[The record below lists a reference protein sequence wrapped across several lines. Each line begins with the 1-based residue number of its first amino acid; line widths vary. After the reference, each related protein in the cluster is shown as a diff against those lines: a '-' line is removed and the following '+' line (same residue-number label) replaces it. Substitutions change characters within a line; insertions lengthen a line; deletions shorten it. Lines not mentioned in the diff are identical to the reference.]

1 MKQSN
6 QKIKQAELLAKQ
18 QKQNEA
24 LLAPAL
30 NYFMNESQQ
39 TTELIQSLMHIQFL
53 KNNCPEGMQL
63 HDFVMQAA
71 KYVKLETFSFAQII
85 FNYGEFGDKMYIIL
99 KGEVGVYVPKS
110 KDDIENE
117 LSLQNIRKSKKL
129 QIQDDV
135 LLENRNNSNYYQNGI
150 YLYHKVF
157 QYFSGQCFGDV
168 ALTSDK
174 PRSASLIVLS
184 EIMYCISI
192 NRQQYK
198 QMCEKAIQEQNKTME
213 IYQRIFNGISQFN
226 ISKFIQNLRP
236 ISLVSQSI
244 LWEKGHEPQQ
254 LLIIMKGRVEL
265 YINLDESK
273 YMQNKT
279 VSGAF
284 TIKLKRVVLS
294 QVTNGHFVGQEELI
308 EDIPQRKYNCQCI
321 DNTEAYFMDAETF
334 KKIRKNFPDII
345 NLLKNITTQNKTYIN
360 HRLTNVLKSIQAYQ
374 DKINKEPLNNSDKK
388 TFYECL
394 DLQQMSTEQ
403 SKVLRSRNKKLFTLS
418 QSIKKKVDI
427 FQQKYKDK
435 SPQDLIILNPELQ
448 QTIQER
454 QDRLYYINN
463 KKLQYNR
470 PHHQDG
476 FSLSNEIKNFKLNF
490 SKSSQ
495 RFQQSEQNQQDSNFI
510 QYSSQCISEAALSPV
525 SKKSLQIQLTQF
537 SDSLKKKQYFLMKM
551 QQTTMRQT
559 TKSYLSI
566 RNMKSLHSQINTG
579 KMIKT
584 EVSFMN
590 EQSLNK
596 YERSLQSLPKLLL
609 QENEEN

>member
-6 QKIKQAELLAKQ
+6 QKNKQAELLTKQ
-18 QKQNEA
+18 QQQNET

-30 NYFMNESQQ
+30 NYFMNPSLQ
-39 TTELIQSLMHIQFL
+39 TTELIESLMHIQFL

-63 HDFVMQAA
+63 HDFVIQAA
-71 KYVKLETFSFAQII
+71 KYVKFETFSFGHII

-99 KGEVGVYVPKS
+99 KGQAGVYVPKS

-117 LSLQNIRKSKKL
+117 QNLQNIKKSKKML
-129 QIQDDV
+129 IQDDA
-135 LLENRNNSNYYQNGI
+135 LFENRNNQNYYQNGI

-174 PRSASLIVLS
+174 PRSASLLVIS
-184 EIMYCISI
+184 EVMYCISI

-213 IYQRIFNGISQFN
+213 LYQRILHGISQFS

-236 ISLVSQSI
+236 ISFVSQSI
-244 LWEKGHEPQQ
+244 LWEKGQEPQY
-254 LLIIMKGRVEL
+254 LLIIMRGRVEI
-265 YINLDESK
+265 YINLDDSQIL
-273 YMQNKT
+273 QNKT
-279 VSGAF
+279 IPGLF

-294 QVTNGHFVGQEELI
+294 QITNGHFVGQEELL
-308 EDIPQRKYNCQCI
+308 EDIPQRKYNCQCV
-321 DNTEAYFMDAETF
+321 DNTEALFIEAEAF

-345 NLLKNITTQNKTYIN
+345 NLLKNITTQNKNYIN
-360 HRLTNVLKSIQAYQ
+360 QRLTTVVKSIQNYQ
-374 DKINKEPLNNSDKK
+374 DKINKEPLNKIDKR

-394 DLQQMSTEQ
+394 DLQQQMNQEQ
-403 SKVLRSRNKKLFTLS
+403 TKVLRSRNKKLFTLS
-418 QSIKKKVDI
+418 QSIKKKVET

-435 SPQDLIILNPELQ
+435 SPQDLIITNPELQ

-470 PHHQDG
+470 PRHQEG

-495 RFQQSEQNQQDSNFI
+495 RFQQTDQNQMDSNFI

-525 SKKSLQIQLTQF
+525 SKNSLQFQLTQF
-537 SDSLKKKQYFLMKM
+537 SDSLKKKQNFLLKM
-551 QQTTMRQT
+551 QKTMRQSN
-559 TKSYLSI
+559 KSYLSI
-566 RNMKSLHSQINTG
+566 RNMKSLHSQNNNG

-590 EQSLNK
+590 EQCLNK

>member
-6 QKIKQAELLAKQ
+6 EKLKQAELLAKQ
-18 QKQNEA
+18 QQQNET
-24 LLAPAL
+24 LLAQAL
-30 NYFMNESQQ
+30 NYFTNPSVQ
-39 TTELIQSLMHIQFL
+39 TSELIESLMHIQFL

-71 KYVKLETFSFAQII
+71 KYVKFETFSFGQII

-99 KGEVGVYVPKS
+99 KGQAGVYVPKS
-110 KDDIENE
+110 KDDIEDE
-117 LSLQNIRKSKKL
+117 LNLLNSKKSKKL
-129 QIQDDV
+129 LFQDDA
-135 LLENRNNSNYYQNGI
+135 LFENRNNQNYYQNGI

-174 PRSASLIVLS
+174 PRSASLLVISEVLH
-184 EIMYCISI
+184 CISI

-213 IYQRIFNGISQFN
+213 LYQRILHGISQFS

-236 ISLVSQSI
+236 ISFVSQSI
-244 LWEKGHEPQQ
+244 LWEKGQEPQY
-254 LLIIMKGRVEL
+254 LLIIMRGRVEL
-265 YINLDESK
+265 YVNLDDSQVI
-273 YMQNKT
+273 QNKT
-279 VSGAF
+279 ASRAF

-294 QVTNGHFVGQEELI
+294 QITNGHFVGQEELL
-308 EDIPQRKYNCQCI
+308 EDIPQRKYNCQCV
-321 DNTEAYFMDAETF
+321 DNTEAYIMEAETF
-334 KKIRKNFPDII
+334 KKIRKNFPDIM
-345 NLLKNITTQNKTYIN
+345 NLLKNITTQNKNYVDQ
-360 HRLTNVLKSIQAYQ
+360 RLASVVKSIQSYQ
-374 DKINKEPLNNSDKK
+374 DKINKEPMNRTEKR

-394 DLQQMSTEQ
+394 SLQQMSQEQ
-403 SKVLRSRNKKLFTLS
+403 TKVLRSGNKKLLTLS
-418 QSIKKKVDI
+418 QSIKRKVET

-435 SPQDLIILNPELQ
+435 SPKDLIITNPELQ

-463 KKLQYNR
+463 KKQQNNR
-470 PHHQDG
+470 PCHQEG

-495 RFQQSEQNQQDSNFI
+495 RFQQSDQNQIDSNFV
-510 QYSSQCISEAALSPV
+510 QHSSQCISEAALSPL
-525 SKKSLQIQLTQF
+525 SKTSLQFQITQF
-537 SDSLKKKQYFLMKM
+537 SDILKKKQHLLLKM
-551 QQTTMRQT
+551 QQTMRQSN
-559 TKSYLSI
+559 KSYLSI
-566 RNMKSLHSQINTG
+566 RNMKSLHSQNNIG

-584 EVSFMN
+584 DVSFMN
-590 EQSLNK
+590 EQCVNK

>member
-6 QKIKQAELLAKQ
+6 QKLKQAEILAKQ
-18 QKQNEA
+18 QQQNEV

-30 NYFMNESQQ
+30 NYFTNPSLQ
-39 TTELIQSLMHIQFL
+39 TSELIESLMHIQFL

-71 KYVKLETFSFAQII
+71 KYVKFETFSFGQII

-99 KGEVGVYVPKS
+99 KGQAGVYVPKS
-110 KDDIENE
+110 KDDIEDE
-117 LSLQNIRKSKKL
+117 LNLLNSKKSKKL
-129 QIQDDV
+129 LFQDDA
-135 LLENRNNSNYYQNGI
+135 LFENRNNQNYYQNGI

-174 PRSASLIVLS
+174 PRSASLLVIS
-184 EIMYCISI
+184 EVMHCISI

-213 IYQRIFNGISQFN
+213 LYQRILHGISQFS

-236 ISLVSQSI
+236 ISFVSQSI
-244 LWEKGHEPQQ
+244 LWEKGQEPQYF
-254 LLIIMKGRVEL
+254 LIIMKGRVEL
-265 YINLDESK
+265 YVNLDDSQVI
-273 YMQNKT
+273 QNKT
-279 VSGAF
+279 ASRAF

-294 QVTNGHFVGQEELI
+294 QITNGHFVGQEELL
-308 EDIPQRKYNCQCI
+308 EDIPQRKYNCQCV
-321 DNTEAYFMDAETF
+321 DNTEAYIMDAETF
-334 KKIRKNFPDII
+334 KKIRKNFPDIM
-345 NLLKNITTQNKTYIN
+345 NLLKNITTQNKNYVDQ
-360 HRLTNVLKSIQAYQ
+360 RLTNVVKSIQSYQ
-374 DKINKEPLNNSDKK
+374 DKINKEPMNRAEKR

-394 DLQQMSTEQ
+394 NLQQMSQEQ
-403 SKVLRSRNKKLFTLS
+403 TKVLRSGNKKLLTLS
-418 QSIKKKVDI
+418 QSIKRNVET

-435 SPQDLIILNPELQ
+435 SPKDLIITNPELQ

-463 KKLQYNR
+463 KKQQYNR
-470 PHHQDG
+470 TCHQEG

-495 RFQQSEQNQQDSNFI
+495 RFQQSDQNQMDSNFV
-510 QYSSQCISEAALSPV
+510 QQSSQCISEAALSPL
-525 SKKSLQIQLTQF
+525 SKTSLQFQLTQF
-537 SDSLKKKQYFLMKM
+537 SDTLKKKQHHLLKM
-551 QQTTMRQT
+551 QQTMRQSN
-559 TKSYLSI
+559 KGYLSI
-566 RNMKSLHSQINTG
+566 RNMKSLHSQNNIG

-590 EQSLNK
+590 EQCVNK